1 MGIRARKA
9 YSPST
14 LAATA
19 AAMGVVVVVVVVVV
33 VILGYMAVW
42 VSL

>member
-19 AAMGVVVVVVVVVV
+19 AAMGVVAVVVVVV
-33 VILGYMAVW
+33 LGYMAVR

>member
-19 AAMGVVVVVVVVVV
+19 AAMGVVAVVVVVGVV
-33 VILGYMAVW
+33 LGYMAVR

>member
-1 MGIRARKA
+1 MGIKERKA

-33 VILGYMAVW
+33 VLGYMAVW

>member
-19 AAMGVVVVVVVVVV
+19 AAMGVVIVVVVGVV
-33 VILGYMAVW
+33 LGYMAVR

>member
-19 AAMGVVVVVVVVVV
+19 AAMGVVAVVVVGVV
-33 VILGYMAVW
+33 LGYMAVR